1 MFDVCLIPHS
11 FITLALDTVGRKK
24 PLMFGAGSFVVTYS
38 ILTAIVARFPPE
50 VNGVANTHHS
60 AQRAGIA
67 MIFLTSIFFSVSFG
81 PVSWVL
87 ASEVGMRQVLCIYTI
102 LIMFPFPFQVFP
114 TRTRSIGTSGNYA
127 FPSVYSCN

>member
-1 MFDVCLIPHS
+1 MCS

-38 ILTAIVARFPPE
+38 ILTAIVAQFPPE
-50 VNGVANTHHS
+50 INNIPNPHHS

-87 ASEVGMRQVLCIYTI
+87 ASEVRPFWLLELRYRNNYFP
-102 LIMFPFPFQVFP
+102 LIQVFP
-114 TRTRSIGTSGNYA
+114 TRTRSIGTSGKSALLTNELHLTII
-127 FPSVYSCN
+127 